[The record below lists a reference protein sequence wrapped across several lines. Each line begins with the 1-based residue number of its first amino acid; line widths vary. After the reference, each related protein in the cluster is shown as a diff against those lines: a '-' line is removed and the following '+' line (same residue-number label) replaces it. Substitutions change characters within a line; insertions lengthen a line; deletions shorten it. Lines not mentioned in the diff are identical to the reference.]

1 MWRRIQIRRRRR
13 SWEKQSRTH
22 LIRNPGFQH
31 VWGEAA
37 TDRFL
42 LEQVERYGKALWAR
56 LKAVVDE
63 RRFVYG
69 LRDGVDWDGGQVDM
83 ENWWH
88 SLEELIADGL
98 VVQKGDDE
106 YTLTHAGRSQ
116 LHSLRSAAQNSRR
129 LKVALKSLKIAVVA
143 LVVGVILQLIG
154 LLYQT
159 GVLGNG

>member
-13 SWEKQSRTH
+13 IWRKQSRTS

-31 VWGEAA
+31 YWGDAA
-37 TDRFL
+37 TDQFL
-42 LEQVERYGKALWAR
+42 LEQVEGYGKALWAR

-63 RRFVYG
+63 RRFVHG
-69 LRDGVDWDGGQVDM
+69 LRDGVDWDGGETEM
-83 ENWWH
+83 ENWAIN
-88 SLEELIADGL
+88 LNELIAEGL
-98 VVQKGDDE
+98 VVGKGDKD
-106 YTLTHAGRSQ
+106 YMLTHAGRSQ